1 MKSILFFAVL
11 LTGLTTVSASETNS
25 EKKYGILDNTRYHNA
40 QPILFVERGVEFIV
54 FPDGSFDFNT
64 EIGTFGDLYYR
75 STNSNKTRRSSVN
88 STHGAPGQNQ
98 YGGGVLITHDA
109 SGKVRR
115 IGNVFINYDRQ
126 GRIKRAGS
134 VYMTYNRGNGML
146 TQIGNLKVR
155 YNAWGEIV
163 NLYGHVNQ
171 ESLFMNGSVSGSYTQ
186 TSGYPTGYYTNT
198 HNQDNYY
205 YKERKKD

>member
-11 LTGLTTVSASETNS
+11 LTGLGSVAASEINS
-25 EKKYGILDNTRYHNA
+25 EKINGILDHTRYYDA
-40 QPILFVERGVEFIV
+40 QPISFVERGVEFIV

-64 EIGTFGDLYYR
+64 EIGTFGDFYYR
-75 STNSNKTRRSSVN
+75 STISNKTRRSSIN
-88 STHGAPGQNQ
+88 TTHGAPGQDKF
-98 YGGGVLITHDA
+98 GSGVLVTHDA

-126 GRIKRAGS
+126 GKIKRAGS

-146 TQIGNLKVR
+146 TQVGNLKVR
-155 YNAWGEIV
+155 YNTWGEIV

-171 ESLFMNGSVSGSYTQ
+171 ESLFMNGAVSQGYTQ
-186 TSGYPTGYYTNT
+186 TSGYPTGYYSNT
-198 HNQDNYY
+198 HSVDNYY
-205 YKERKKD
+205 YKKIKKD